1 MRCVPLTLFSCRPP
15 YLMRDAIRGHQRSSR
30 GSHLLVIPD
39 EGRHQGG
46 HPWPSKATWQDE
58 TFTLGHQASAIHAIR
73 PCTQSDHSRNQTIHA
88 SVIHAIGHS
97 RNQTIH
103 ARFLTQSAIHAI
115 RPFTLGFSR
124 NQAIHARFLTQ
135 SAIHA
140 IRPFT
145 LGRSRIRPFTH
156 RRTRVQRWSGSDDKS
171 ASCASPAPLQAHIA
185 PRAPVRSSC

>member
-30 GSHLLVIPD
+30 GSQLLVVPD

-46 HPWPSKATWQDE
+46 HPWPSKATWQHE

-73 PCTQSDHSRNQTIHA
+73 PFTQSDHSRNQTIHA

-97 RNQTIH
+97 CNQT
-103 ARFLTQSAIHAI
+103 
-115 RPFTLGFSR
+115 
-124 NQAIHARFLTQ
+124 IHARFLTQ